1 MKIIYRSIL
10 KELALTF
17 ILSLA
22 SLNFILMM
30 EKLLRLSRFLSGVG
44 TSIID
49 MVKIVMYIQPQ
60 LFLLTIPMS
69 LLLSTLLVYG
79 RMNVDN
85 ELVILRISG
94 MKFQGI
100 SVPVAML
107 GLACFL
113 LNIAVSF
120 SIGPQ
125 SSIRLR
131 DEITNII
138 KVRTPLAIE
147 EGRFNTSF
155 KDILIYVKE
164 KPSDN
169 TVREIFIYDSRNKN
183 EPKVLVAKEGTISM
197 QEGFNINFFLKD
209 GYINI
214 VKGDSTTELLFKKYN
229 MILRLESDSPS
240 RKNSELTP
248 SELIQKINKTD
259 KHHASFLYLELHR
272 RFSLPLLCII
282 LILFGPPLAMMAGK
296 SGRLGGLTLGLAVFT
311 VYYML
316 LVYGENLVRS
326 GKIPHYIGAW
336 GSTVILGAVA
346 LLIFR
351 RASLR

>member
-1 MKIIYRSIL
+1 MKIIHRSIL

-49 MVKIVMYIQPQ
+49 MVKIILYIQPQ

-79 RMNVDN
+79 RMNIDN

-100 SVPVAML
+100 SMPVAVL
-107 GLACFL
+107 GIVCFL

-120 SIGPQ
+120 YICPQ
-125 SSIRLR
+125 SSIKLR

-138 KVRTPLAIE
+138 KVRTPLSIE

-169 TVREIFIYDSRNKN
+169 TVREIFIYDKRNKN
-183 EPKVLVAKEGTISM
+183 EPKVLVAKEGTISI
-197 QEGFNINFFLKD
+197 QENFDINIFLKD

-214 VKGDSTTELLFKKYN
+214 AKEDSTTELFFKKYN
-229 MILRLESDSPS
+229 MIMRLESDTPS
-240 RKNSELTP
+240 RKKSELTP
-248 SELIQKINKTD
+248 HELMQKINSLD
-259 KHHASFLYLELHR
+259 KRRAAFLYLELHR

-282 LILFGPPLAMMAGK
+282 LVLFGPPLAMMAGK
-296 SGRLGGLTLGLAVFT
+296 SGKLGGLTLGLAVFT
-311 VYYML
+311 IYYML
-316 LVYGENLVRS
+316 LVYGENLVRA
-326 GKIPHYIGAW
+326 GKASHYIGAW
-336 GSTVILGAVA
+336 GPTVILGIIA
-346 LLIFR
+346 LLMFR